1 MFEAEKKELIEYGI
15 KVFRSGLVHG
25 TGGNL
30 SMRVGENGDM
40 YLMTPSGIDYEQ
52 IVPDDIVLIDMN
64 GRVIEGERKPSIEH
78 GMHREVYKKRKDV
91 NAIIHTHSLY
101 STALSITRQPLPQIE
116 SSVVL
121 MRGQIEVADYARHG
135 SMELAMNV
143 VNALGDRKAVLMANH
158 GQLAADESLAKAL
171 KTCVSVEHCAQM
183 YILARSVGQVY
194 PISPEKC
201 DELREYIKTSYG
213 QKK

>member
-1 MFEAEKKELIEYGI
+1 MFETEKKELIEYGI
-15 KVFRSGLVHG
+15 RVFKSGLVQG

-30 SMRVGENGDM
+30 SVRVGENGDM
-40 YLMTPSGIDYEQ
+40 YLITPSGIDYEH
-52 IVPDDIVLIDMN
+52 VVLDDIVLIDMKGN
-64 GRVIEGERKPSIEH
+64 IVEGKRNPSIEH
-78 GMHREVYKKRKDV
+78 GMHRAVYEKRRDV

-101 STALSITRQPLPQIE
+101 STALSITKQPLPQIE

-121 MRGQIEVADYARHG
+121 MRGQIEVAEYARHG
-135 SMELAMNV
+135 SIELAKNV
-143 VNALGDRKAVLMANH
+143 VEALGDRKAALMANH
-158 GQLAADESLAKAL
+158 GLLAADESLAKAL
-171 KTCVSVEHCAQM
+171 KTCISVEHCAHM

-201 DELREYIKTSYG
+201 DELRDYIKTSYG